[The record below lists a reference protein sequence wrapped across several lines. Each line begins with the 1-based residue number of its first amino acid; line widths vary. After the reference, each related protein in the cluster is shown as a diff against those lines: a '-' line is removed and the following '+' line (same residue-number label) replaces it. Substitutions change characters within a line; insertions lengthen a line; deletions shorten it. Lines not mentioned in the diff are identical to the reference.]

1 MNPIYIVALCVVA
14 AAIIILG
21 IVMALKN
28 KKAFNILHSEK
39 HENMPAKVNA
49 DISTAESSD
58 SIVEFEDLPALT
70 EEEDSRLVEIKDE
83 KVIARINGAVPGTL
97 QILANAGALRHF
109 NSVVKSTGQLYQ
121 AIIPNGAVLSKSRD
135 MAGAVRGIYHGAKGI
150 SGHANLVPVNGNI
163 GSGLAAMNITNNVM
177 SAAAIVVGQY
187 YMTQINKRMDAIS
200 GDVNRIACFQDNEFR
215 SKVYA
220 LVAEIQKC
228 SSFRLET
235 IESEELRER
244 ELVHLDSLRHECI
257 QLLGQVNLSLKG
269 FAAKTGLSYDDYEKC
284 VEEADIWY
292 QYQQILSEMLG
303 KICELTYALNLGTVS
318 KENCYALYQPYAKQS
333 EEALAGLNE
342 WHKENVS
349 RLQIDLNSTRRKRSG
364 IDRFAMAIPALFK
377 DDYHYKA
384 ISDRTADMISSQTD
398 KVAVKKPNDDRDL
411 FREDVRLIIK
421 DGSLYYLPPA

>member
-49 DISTAESSD
+49 DISAAESSD
-58 SIVEFEDLPALT
+58 SIVEFENLPALT
-70 EEEDSRLVEIKDE
+70 EEEDSRLVEIKDK

-97 QILANAGALRHF
+97 QILANVGALRHF
-109 NSVVKSTGQLYQ
+109 NTVVKSTGQLYQ

-163 GSGLAAMNITNNVM
+163 GSGLAAMNITNIVM

-235 IESEELRER
+235 IENEELRER

-257 QLLGQVNLSLKG
+257 QLLGQANLSLSFG
-269 FAAKTGLSYDDYEKC
+269 GACSASPRRTGC
-284 VEEADIWY
+284 A
-292 QYQQILSEMLG
+292 
-303 KICELTYALNLGTVS
+303 CALH
-318 KENCYALYQPYAKQS
+318 CRY
-333 EEALAGLNE
+333 
-342 WHKENVS
+342 S
-349 RLQIDLNSTRRKRSG
+349 RG
-364 IDRFAMAIPALFK
+364 
-377 DDYHYKA
+377 
-384 ISDRTADMISSQTD
+384 
-398 KVAVKKPNDDRDL
+398 
-411 FREDVRLIIK
+411 
-421 DGSLYYLPPA
+421 